1 VQDGA
6 AVHAASYSINDL
18 NKVFEDRLTS
28 FKLWP
33 AVLNPCEFYVWGSI
47 KNKAY
52 SNNPHTL
59 EELKHN
65 IGEAITSV
73 EVRT

>member
-6 AVHAASYSINDL
+6 AVHTANYSINDL

-28 FKLWP
+28 CKLWP
-33 AVLNPCEFYVWGSI
+33 VVLNPCEFYVQRNI
-47 KNKAY
+47 KNKMY
-52 SNNPHTL
+52 PNNLHTL
-59 EELKHN
+59 EEFKHN
-65 IGEAITSV
+65 ICETITSV